1 MKFMASAGSD
11 LNEHTNNTTSC
22 VIVEANSVVYI
33 RNRSSKGDTMMYKT
47 ATALR
52 KTMSTVHA
60 YVTPATVHVISVII
74 KMLFIGMLD

>member
-11 LNEHTNNTTSC
+11 LNEHTNNTTSW

-52 KTMSTVHA
+52 KNMSTVHV
-60 YVTPATVHVISVII
+60 YVRLATRH
-74 KMLFIGMLD
+74 M